1 MGEKTVDSLAVD
13 WVDRLD
19 ETLVADLVGMRGAT
33 KVDESDGKTVVL
45 TAALTVVSSAVWWD
59 VLMVVSSAVWW
70 DVLMVV
76 SMGERSVEKMVALLV
91 ENLVYRMAENLRG
104 M

>member
-59 VLMVVSSAVWW
+59 VLMVVS
-70 DVLMVV
+70 
-76 SMGERSVEKMVALLV
+76 MGERSVEKMVALLV
-91 ENLVYRMAENLRG
+91 ENLVYWPAENLGVR
-104 M
+104 